1 MIGPT
6 DLVMVALVALVFVG
20 PKRLPEAGQRL
31 GRALRE
37 FQTMTA
43 EIRSQTGLDEIA
55 NSVNDI
61 KSVLSL
67 TGADRP
73 PTIDAVASVPASSI
87 PAMTDAAAEAPATAT
102 TAPQEGS
109 IGGAPFGADPAE
121 ASPVDDQS
129 ARDCDNLAAATDEEC
144 GVETFGR
151 LKRGSTVAAVAHESS
166 GVEAF
171 GHLVRSSTSSRVR
184 ATD

>member
-87 PAMTDAAAEAPATAT
+87 PCHD
-102 TAPQEGS
+102 
-109 IGGAPFGADPAE
+109 
-121 ASPVDDQS
+121 
-129 ARDCDNLAAATDEEC
+129 R
-144 GVETFGR
+144 
-151 LKRGSTVAAVAHESS
+151 
-166 GVEAF
+166 
-171 GHLVRSSTSSRVR
+171 RSSRSPRHGDHR
-184 ATD
+184 AARGVNRRRTLRGRSCRSEPGRRPIGP